1 MFDYTNFVTLNLELF
16 GTVSSGANATVSQG
30 SMGALDAEGHYAYPN
45 QDLTPEMKT
54 YYDKTLI
61 QEASAALIHDQ
72 FAQKRPIPKGSGKTI
87 EFRKFQPLGKA
98 LTPISEG
105 VTPNG
110 NTLHV
115 TALTA
120 TVEQYGDYVVTSD
133 VLDMVAIDPIIT
145 ETTKLLGRQAGLTLD
160 TVTRNVLLTGM
171 NAFFSSKWSGT
182 TETKVTKREELDKT
196 ATLKVKD
203 FQRAYTM
210 LRAQNAPTIDGS
222 YVALVNPYS
231 MYEVMRDPEWAEWS
245 KYTTPEHMF
254 NGEIGKIANI
264 RCVDSTEAKIWAP
277 AIAIDDSGVR
287 YGAVTVA
294 ADTTS
299 STSVTIDEVLPSA
312 TGLTIP
318 VVIGESENTI
328 TAITTSGS
336 TTTLTLGTAASLSD
350 GDKIVADG
358 GSSDGSAVGATIVL
372 ARDAFG
378 VTEITGGGLQM
389 IVKQLGY
396 GDDPLNQRAS
406 CGWKAMKTAEIL
418 IPQYIVRIESALD
431 EFSSAAI
438 EN

>member
-1 MFDYTNFVTLNLELF
+1 MFDYTNYVTLNLEMF

-30 SMGALDAEGHYAYPN
+30 SMGALDEYGNYAYPN

-54 YYDKTLI
+54 YYDRTLI
-61 QEASAALIHDQ
+61 REASAALIHDQ

-120 TVEQYGDYVVTSD
+120 TCEQYGDYVITSD
-133 VLDMVAIDPIIT
+133 VLELTAIDPIIT

-160 TVTRNVLLTGM
+160 TVTRNALLTGM
-171 NAFFSSKWSGT
+171 NVLFSSKWSGT
-182 TETKVTKREELDKT
+182 TETKVTTREGLDAT

-203 FQRAYTM
+203 IQKAATF
-210 LRAQNAPTIDGS
+210 LKAQNAPTIDGS
-222 YVALVNPYS
+222 YVALINPYNA
-231 MYEVMRDPEWAEWS
+231 YEIMRDPEFAEWT

-254 NGEIGKIANI
+254 NGELGKIGNV
-264 RCVDSTEAKIWAP
+264 RFVESTEAKIFAP
-277 AIAIDDSGVR
+277 AIAVDVSGKR
-287 YGAVTVA
+287 YGSVTVKTDA
-294 ADTTS
+294 SS
-299 STSVTIDEVLPSA
+299 STSIAIDEVLPAA
-312 TGLTIP
+312 TGVSIP
-318 VVIGESENTI
+318 VIIGQTENTI
-328 TAITTSGS
+328 TAITTSEGA
-336 TTTLTLGTAASLSD
+336 TTLTLGTAATVSD

-372 ARDAFG
+372 GRDAFG

-389 IVKQLGY
+389 IVKQRGY
-396 GDDPLNQRAS
+396 GEDPLNQRGS
-406 CGWKAMKTAEIL
+406 CGWKAVKTAEIL

-431 EFSSAAI
+431 EFSDSAL